1 MFTISNLPQTLRPL
15 ILFCQPERNF
25 IAQEAVEQPLPQFLL
40 EPHFAVSRSARQR
53 GWLQPLALK
62 HRVFCEADLES
73 LTLKLE
79 LYDLL
84 IVSPL
89 SLNTL
94 AKLALG
100 INDSFPTRVFF
111 DFAALGKP
119 IFISEACLPTEPA
132 EMNPHLQRVYKTH
145 WEALISGTIASFNY
159 DNLETKIVKA
169 VRAQAT
175 AQKQIN
181 LSTGRH
187 FVTKDDII
195 AAADA
200 LAPLKVPYGTI
211 ITDLA
216 KEEAQ
221 ARNVSIIFE

>member
-15 ILFCQPERNF
+15 ILFCQPEHDS
-25 IAQEAVEQPLPQFLL
+25 IAKEAMEQGLPQFFA
-40 EPHFAVSRSARQR
+40 EPHFAISRSAQQR
-53 GWLQPLALK
+53 GWLQSLALR
-62 HRVFCEADLES
+62 HRVFHEADLES
-73 LTLKLE
+73 LSLKLE

-84 IVSPL
+84 IVNPL

-111 DFAALGKP
+111 DFAALGRP
-119 IFISEACLPTEPA
+119 IFISEACMPIAPT
-132 EMNPHLQRVYKTH
+132 EMNPHLQRVYKNH
-145 WEALISGTIASFNY
+145 WETLISGTIAAFNY
-159 DNLETKIVKA
+159 ENLEAKVARAI
-169 VRAQAT
+169 RAQGT
-175 AQKQIN
+175 TQKQIE
-181 LSTGRH
+181 LSGGRH
-187 FVTKDDII
+187 FITKDDII

-216 KEEAQ
+216 KEEAA